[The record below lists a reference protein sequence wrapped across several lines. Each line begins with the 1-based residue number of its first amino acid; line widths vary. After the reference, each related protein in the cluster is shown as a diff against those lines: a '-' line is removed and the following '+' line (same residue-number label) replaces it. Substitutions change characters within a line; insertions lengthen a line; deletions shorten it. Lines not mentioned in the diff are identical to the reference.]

1 MGGRGKISK
10 TEMDPKTADSAANA
24 QSGNARLKR
33 GEMVMHGV
41 VVSMPSSLRG
51 LS

>member
-1 MGGRGKISK
+1 
-10 TEMDPKTADSAANA
+10 MDPRSADSAGDAR
-24 QSGNARLKR
+24 SGNARLKR
-33 GEMVMHGV
+33 GEMVVRGV